1 MVFIRTDANDMIAT
15 GHVMRCLTIA
25 DELKA
30 LGEEIV
36 FLVSG
41 EESTALLEGRY
52 AFINLH
58 SDWQHPEQADE
69 IRTVRELCEKE
80 TVQRNRKPVL
90 FMDSYSIGSDYTRK
104 LADCA
109 FTVLIDDLFADFFDV
124 DMLVNYTLY
133 CDRFD
138 YAGRYQNT
146 RTRLLLGGQY
156 VPLRREFYSQEFYS
170 QEFYSQE
177 FHSQEF
183 YSQEV
188 HSQEVYTS
196 EDYFVKDAVSG
207 GDAHRSSRCQNEAD
221 GRTHILVICGG
232 GDIHNVMGAILA
244 RAVEDSQLA
253 SFAYE
258 VVAGAYNPNK
268 QALFALQEKYPMI
281 HVHDNV
287 TDMAGLMRG
296 CDIAVSAAST
306 VLYECCAMQLPTVF
320 FCVADNQR
328 YDRECFGRDNVMLY
342 AGDVQADK
350 TGTVGRICSL
360 VSMLAADTALQQQ
373 MKEAMHHLVDGRGAQ
388 RIASQIVKYG
398 SKLL

>member
-69 IRTVRELCEKE
+69 IRMVRELCEKE
-80 TVQRNRKPVL
+80 TVQRKRKPVL
-90 FMDSYSIGSDYTRK
+90 FMDSYRIGSDYTRK

-156 VPLRREFYSQEFYS
+156 VPLRREFYSQEFY
-170 QEFYSQE
+170 FA
-177 FHSQEF
+177 
-183 YSQEV
+183 
-188 HSQEVYTS
+188 
-196 EDYFVKDAVSG
+196 KDAVSG
-207 GDAHRSSRCQNEAD
+207 EDAHRSSRSQNGVD

-244 RAVEDSQLA
+244 RAVEDSQLT

-268 QALFALQEKYPMI
+268 QALFALQEKYPLI
-281 HVHDNV
+281 HVHENV

-350 TGTVGRICSL
+350 AGTVDRICRL